1 MPRMRKNSPTEAA
14 NKRARVSAWLVFIS
28 MAGTTM
34 SFQVYHSI
42 KHGHMPVPLAVLYG
56 VVPLLISMLVIEVV
70 SGWHDA
76 PKWIRW
82 GAYLIIGGAMYLS
95 AAATGAVVLRAAPDH
110 SSLLFGLLLDGAA
123 ILAARFLMTAVKRAA
138 AAEQAEHVAALT
150 AERERADAAEAAA
163 EELRRTAAETASKT
177 EAELADARRQAA
189 DATAR
194 AEAERDAARERVAV
208 ATGEADA
215 LRRELAEARR
225 GNDDRKRDRKPGGS
239 GTRKRAPETGNDD
252 GAGEPPEDL
261 DSEARVL
268 WFLAKGWSASQA
280 GIKAGLTDSRGR
292 QIARVAREA
301 PKGIDEGASS

>member
-14 NKRARVSAWLVFIS
+14 NKRARVSAWLVFTS

-95 AAATGAVVLRAAPDH
+95 AAATGAVVLQAAPDH

-138 AAEQAEHVAALT
+138 AAEQAEHAAALT
-150 AERERADAAEAAA
+150 AERERADAAESAA
-163 EELRRTAAETASKT
+163 EELRRTATETASRT
-177 EAELADARRQAA
+177 ESELADAHRQGAA
-189 DATAR
+189 ATAR
-194 AEAERDAARERVAV
+194 AEAERDAAYERAAV

-215 LRRELAEARR
+215 LRRELAEA
-225 GNDDRKRDRKPGGS
+225 RKRDRKPGGS

-252 GAGEPPEDL
+252 GADEPPEDL

>member
-34 SFQVYHSI
+34 AFQVYHSI
-42 KHGHMPVPLAVLYG
+42 KHGHMPWPLAVLYG

-95 AAATGAVVLRAAPDH
+95 AAATGAVVLRAAPSH

-138 AAEQAEHVAALT
+138 AAEQAEHTAALE
-150 AERERADAAEAAA
+150 AERAARQHAESERDAALAEAAESAARTEAAQA
-163 EELRRTAAETASKT
+163 ELGERHQGGTVPPKPARHKSGSAAPRTAKAP
-177 EAELADARRQAA
+177 EAQAA
-189 DATAR
+189 EVLTR
-194 AEAERDAARERVAV
+194 AEAEIILDAEPGISGSELGRRLGVQP
-208 ATGEADA
+208 GYGRK
-215 LRRELAEARR
+215 LKRELA
-225 GNDDRKRDRKPGGS
+225 KSTPGG
-239 GTRKRAPETGNDD
+239 G
-252 GAGEPPEDL
+252 
-261 DSEARVL
+261 
-268 WFLAKGWSASQA
+268 Q
-280 GIKAGLTDSRGR
+280 
-292 QIARVAREA
+292 
-301 PKGIDEGASS
+301 

>member
-1 MPRMRKNSPTEAA
+1 MPRMGKHSPTEAA

-42 KHGHMPVPLAVLYG
+42 KHGHMPWPLAVLYG

-95 AAATGAVVLRAAPDH
+95 AAATGAVVLRAAPVH

-138 AAEQAEHVAALT
+138 AAEQAAHAAALE
-150 AERERADAAEAAA
+150 AERAARHQAESERDAALAEAAGSAARAKAAQQQA
-163 EELRRTAAETASKT
+163 EAARAELGERHQGGTRGGTVPPKPARHKSGSAAPRTAKAP
-177 EAELADARRQAA
+177 EAQAA
-189 DATAR
+189 EVLTR
-194 AEAERDAARERVAV
+194 AEAEIILDAEPDISGSELGRRLGVQP
-208 ATGEADA
+208 GYGRK
-215 LRRELAEARR
+215 LKRELA
-225 GNDDRKRDRKPGGS
+225 KSTPGG
-239 GTRKRAPETGNDD
+239 G
-252 GAGEPPEDL
+252 
-261 DSEARVL
+261 
-268 WFLAKGWSASQA
+268 Q
-280 GIKAGLTDSRGR
+280 
-292 QIARVAREA
+292 
-301 PKGIDEGASS
+301 